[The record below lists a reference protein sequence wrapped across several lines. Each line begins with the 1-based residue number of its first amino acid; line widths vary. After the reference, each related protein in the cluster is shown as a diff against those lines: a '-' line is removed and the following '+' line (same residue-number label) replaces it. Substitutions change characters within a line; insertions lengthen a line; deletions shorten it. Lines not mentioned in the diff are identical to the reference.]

1 MEQIVDGAARDFIAN
16 ESSGPQE
23 YFVYPQGVCH
33 IRKPISSATA
43 ILYFKGLNCAVAV
56 KDPQNRRQAVQETCP
71 SKKGAGRI
79 SHSPR
84 CSSRFA
90 YER

>member
-1 MEQIVDGAARDFIAN
+1 MEQIVGGAARDFVAN

-23 YFVYPQGVCH
+23 YFVY
-33 IRKPISSATA
+33 
-43 ILYFKGLNCAVAV
+43 FKGLNCAVAA
-56 KDPQNRRQAVQETCP
+56 KDPQNRLQAVQETCP

-90 YER
+90 YERC